1 MYQAKLAINVWDGWV
16 RVFHWGLVAAVL
28 VSFYTTKTS
37 GLPFLFPID
46 VHAQSGYL
54 VLGLLVFRWLWG
66 MVGSVYARFSTFL
79 YPVDDTIAY
88 SKTLLK
94 RQAPAYASH
103 NPLGGWMVL
112 ILLLSLTFQA
122 LSGLFLSDDIFFQG
136 PLYGLFGQEVS
147 SQLRTL
153 HQLNSDL
160 LLILIGLHLVGV
172 VVHRLLGE
180 PLLAAMLIGTK
191 RFRQQPAD
199 AHSEPLNISL
209 LRWRALGVILIA
221 AGVVV
226 WLWF

>member
-1 MYQAKLAINVWDGWV
+1 MYKAKLAIDVWDGWV

-88 SKTLLK
+88 SKSLLK

-122 LSGLFLSDDIFFQG
+122 ISGLFLSDDIFFQG
-136 PLYGLFGQEVS
+136 PLYGSFGQDVS

-160 LLILIGLHLVGV
+160 LLILIGLHLAGV

-191 RFRQQPAD
+191 RFRQPPAD
-199 AHSEPLNISL
+199 THSEPLNTGIL
-209 LRWRALGVILIA
+209 KWRALGVILIA

>member
-1 MYQAKLAINVWDGWV
+1 MYKAKLAIDVWDGWV
-16 RVFHWGLVAAVL
+16 RFFHWGLVAAVL

-122 LSGLFLSDDIFFQG
+122 ISGLFLSDDIFFQG
-136 PLYGLFGQEVS
+136 PLYGLFDQDVS

-160 LLILIGLHLVGV
+160 LLILIGLHLAGV

-180 PLLAAMLIGTK
+180 PLLTAMLIGTK
-191 RFRQQPAD
+191 RFRQPPAD
-199 AHSEPLNISL
+199 THSEPLTPRIL
-209 LRWRALGVILIA
+209 KWRALGVILIA

>member
-1 MYQAKLAINVWDGWV
+1 MYKAKLAIDVWDGWV
-16 RVFHWGLVAAVL
+16 RVFHWGLVATVL

-66 MVGSVYARFSTFL
+66 MLGSVYARFSTFL

-88 SKTLLK
+88 STTLLK
-94 RQAPAYASH
+94 RQAKAYASH

-122 LSGLFLSDDIFFQG
+122 ISGLFLSDDIFFQG
-136 PLYGLFGQEVS
+136 PLYGLLGQDVS
-147 SQLRTL
+147 SRLRTL

-180 PLLAAMLIGTK
+180 PLLTAMLIGTK

-209 LRWRALGVILIA
+209 LRWRAVGVILIA

>member
-1 MYQAKLAINVWDGWV
+1 MYKAKLAIDVWDGWV

-37 GLPFLFPID
+37 GLPFLFPIEA
-46 VHAQSGYL
+46 HAQAGYL

-66 MVGSVYARFSTFL
+66 VLGSVYARFSTFI

-94 RQAPAYASH
+94 RQANAYASH

-122 LSGLFLSDDIFFQG
+122 ISGLFLSDDIFFQG
-136 PLYGLFGQEVS
+136 PLYGLLGQNIS
-147 SQLRTL
+147 SQLRSL

-160 LLILIGLHLVGV
+160 LLILVGLHLVGV

-180 PLLAAMLIGTK
+180 PLLTAMLIGTK
-191 RFRQQPAD
+191 RFRQQPVD
-199 AHSEPLNISL
+199 TLREPLKASTL
-209 LRWRALGVILIA
+209 HLRALGILLIA
-221 AGVVV
+221 VGVVL